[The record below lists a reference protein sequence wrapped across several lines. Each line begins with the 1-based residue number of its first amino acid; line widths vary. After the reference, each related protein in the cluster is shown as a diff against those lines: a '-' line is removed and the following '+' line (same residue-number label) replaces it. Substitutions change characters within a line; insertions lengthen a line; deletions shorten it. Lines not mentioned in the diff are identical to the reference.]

1 LNEVKNQVG
10 QLKQEHD
17 AQALLIPPLDI
28 RIKSIEE
35 INKASKFPESLNTLV
50 E

>member
-10 QLKQEHD
+10 ELKQQHD
-17 AQALLIPPLDI
+17 AQALLIPLLNT
-28 RIKSIEE
+28 RIKSIED